1 MYWLCWISPGMI
13 SVNNMA
19 ASSMSRSARTVMSST
34 PRREAEC
41 THVQQNKNQI
51 IVATEVEERAVF
63 PKFACCCTHF
73 CGVRSVR
80 LQYVR
85 EGEIG

>member
-51 IVATEVEERAVF
+51 IVATEVEDVQSCVQSLQL
-63 PKFACCCTHF
+63 KL
-73 CGVRSVR
+73 RSHKLRFKR
-80 LQYVR
+80 L
-85 EGEIG
+85 